1 MATLADRILEA
12 IRYSPL
18 DDDVLAARLGVS
30 SRQAVNQ
37 TARRL
42 EREGLLR
49 RRTGPG
55 GKIVNERLVPDAGGH
70 GGASA
75 VPPPEPVRPFLSE
88 DEVKE
93 AARRWLISQGFTV
106 TVALG
111 HEHGIDIDARHPDGR
126 RWIIEAKGEVASDQ
140 QQGNYFLG
148 GLGELLQRMDDL
160 NATYA
165 LALPSNRRYRSL
177 VRRLPALAK
186 RRLGLVLI
194 WVDAGAGLPSV
205 SAEWLVDDI

>member
-49 RRTGPG
+49 RRTGPS
-55 GKIVNERLVPDAGGH
+55 GKIVNESLEGGV
-70 GGASA
+70 GGRVG
-75 VPPPEPVRPFLSE
+75 VPPVPRPEPPRPFLSE

-93 AARRWLISQGFTV
+93 AVRRWLTSQGFAV

-111 HEHGIDIDARHPDGR
+111 HERGIDIDARHPDGR

-148 GLGELLQRMDDL
+148 ALGELLRRMDDL
-160 NATYA
+160 NATYG

-194 WVDAGAGLPSV
+194 WVDAGTGMPTV

>member
-1 MATLADRILEA
+1 MALLADRILEA

-18 DDDVLAARLGVS
+18 DDDVLAVRLGVS

-55 GKIVNERLVPDAGGH
+55 GKIVNEWVDAESV
-70 GGASA
+70 GATGYPSA
-75 VPPPEPVRPFLSE
+75 PEPPRPFLSE

-93 AARRWLISQGFTV
+93 AVRRWLTSQGFTV
-106 TVALG
+106 SVAMG
-111 HEHGIDIDARHPDGR
+111 HERGIDIDARHPDGR
-126 RWIIEAKGEVASDQ
+126 RWIIEAKAEVASDQ

-148 GLGELLQRMDDL
+148 ALGELLQRMDDQ
-160 NATYA
+160 NAVYA

-177 VRRLPALAK
+177 VRRLPSLAK
-186 RRLGLVLI
+186 RRLGLVVI
-194 WVDAGAGLPSV
+194 WVDIGLGAPTV
-205 SAEWLVDDI
+205 SAEWLVEDAK

>member
-1 MATLADRILEA
+1 MATLADRILDA

-18 DDDVLAARLGVS
+18 DDDILAARLGVS

-55 GKIVNERLVPDAGGH
+55 GKIVNEWLEAGAGG
-70 GGASA
+70 ALIDPSMPA
-75 VPPPEPVRPFLSE
+75 PRPFLSE

-93 AARRWLISQGFTV
+93 AVRRWLTGQGFTV
-106 TVALG
+106 SVAMG
-111 HEHGIDIDARHPDGR
+111 HERGIDIDARHPDGR
-126 RWIIEAKGEVASDQ
+126 RWIIEAKAEVASDQ

-148 GLGELLQRMDDL
+148 ALGELLQRMDDQ

-165 LALPSNRRYRSL
+165 LPLPSNRRYRSL
-177 VRRLPALAK
+177 VRRVPPLAK

-194 WVDAGAGLPSV
+194 WVDAGVGAPTV
-205 SAEWLVDDI
+205 AAEWLVEQT

>member
-49 RRTGPG
+49 RRTGPS
-55 GKIVNERLVPDAGGH
+55 GKIVNESLEGGAGGRV
-70 GGASA
+70 GVLP
-75 VPPPEPVRPFLSE
+75 VPPPQPPHPFLSE

-93 AARRWLISQGFTV
+93 AVRRWLTSQGFAV

-111 HEHGIDIDARHPDGR
+111 HERGIDIDARHPDGR

-148 GLGELLQRMDDL
+148 ALGELLQRMDDL
-160 NATYA
+160 NATYGLGIA
-165 LALPSNRRYRSL
+165 EQPAIPESGAPPSGAREAAARSRSDLGRRRHRYAHRF
-177 VRRLPALAK
+177 RGMAR
-186 RRLGLVLI
+186 
-194 WVDAGAGLPSV
+194 
-205 SAEWLVDDI
+205 